1 MNVSAEFLQQVR
13 DECYSHSLRCL
24 EATDFIGEHQEIPII
39 NFCEA
44 NNISPDDL
52 SFEQQ
57 AAIFNMTVDKMCAD
71 AEFFANA
78 ADELD
83 KQAYMKSLLSVGL
96 KNIPSNRDLSKNI
109 NKSS

>member
-13 DECYSHSLRCL
+13 DECYETSLRCL

-39 NFCEA
+39 NFCKI

-57 AAIFNMTVDKMCAD
+57 AAIFNQTVDNMCAD

-83 KQAYMKSLLSVGL
+83 KQAYMKALIDNGL
-96 KNIPSNRDLSKNI
+96 KNIPSNRNWGLKQ
-109 NKSS
+109 KHR

>member
-1 MNVSAEFLQQVR
+1 MNISADFLQQVR
-13 DECYSHSLRCL
+13 DECYNKSLKCL

-39 NFCEA
+39 NFCKA
-44 NNISPDDL
+44 NDVSPNDL

-57 AAIFNMTVDKMCAD
+57 AVIFNTTVDMMCAD
-71 AEFFANA
+71 VEFFADV

-83 KQAYMKSLLSVGL
+83 KQAYMKYLIDAGL
-96 KNIPSNRDLSKNI
+96 KNIPSNRNV